1 VSAVVIF
8 TGFAC
13 GTLLTAVG
21 LVLWGG
27 FHQVAGLSDAVRV
40 LRWLAGGLL
49 LIGAALAGYGDRA
62 LATPLLCLALMA
74 ALAAPPGIRRG
85 SRRSHGS
92 PISIVPAL
100 LLTGLALFSA
110 TQRPAGFAVT
120 EMGGRPSTWVG
131 LAMAVCGGLGA
142 RALGAALG
150 DIVNPPV
157 HTDAAAPGEGEGP
170 EAKGV
175 AGVTYA
181 ALTVLMG
188 VTAVLN
194 LWQQGTM
201 WVGARGEGG
210 LAGVWLAWSAAWLG
224 QGGSPRLRAGLT
236 ALAALLLVVVVVA
249 VGC

>member
-13 GTLLTAVG
+13 GTLLTATG
-21 LVLWGG
+21 LVLWSGYRR
-27 FHQVAGLSDAVRV
+27 VAGLTDAIRV

-49 LIGAALAGYGDRA
+49 LIVAALAGYGDRA
-62 LATPLLCLALMA
+62 LVTPLMCLALIA
-74 ALAAPPGIRRG
+74 ALAAPPEIRRG
-85 SRRSHGS
+85 SRDCQGS

-100 LLTGLALFSA
+100 LVAGLALFSA
-110 TQRPAGFAVT
+110 ALRPAGFAWAGT
-120 EMGGRPSTWVG
+120 GDRASAWVG

-142 RALGAALG
+142 RALSAALG
-150 DIVNPPV
+150 DVVNPSACAG
-157 HTDAAAPGEGEGP
+157 AAAPGKGEGP
-170 EAKGV
+170 GARGV

-194 LWQQGTM
+194 LWQRGTV

-210 LAGVWLAWSAAWLG
+210 LAGAWLIWSAAWLG
-224 QGGSPRLRAGLT
+224 LGRSPRARAGLS